1 MTLICPTIVTVSQE
15 SRVLAKLLKLVA
27 AHTYPAHIE
36 KFRPNP
42 GLWGYSGQKWDTSV
56 SVFHGNS
63 RIDCIS
69 TARDVLVESSG
80 SFFALGSAQLELER
94 VQRKRVQQVRARIQK
109 YM

>member
-1 MTLICPTIVTVSQE
+1 MGPLGSPLARPVPTRYPPVYRRFARAAVEIYLNVHAPIE
-15 SRVLAKLLKLVA
+15 RRAKDAFKLVNDML
-27 AHTYPAHIE
+27 TIMVGS
-36 KFRPNP
+36 K
-42 GLWGYSGQKWDTSV
+42 
-56 SVFHGNS
+56 
-63 RIDCIS
+63 DCIS